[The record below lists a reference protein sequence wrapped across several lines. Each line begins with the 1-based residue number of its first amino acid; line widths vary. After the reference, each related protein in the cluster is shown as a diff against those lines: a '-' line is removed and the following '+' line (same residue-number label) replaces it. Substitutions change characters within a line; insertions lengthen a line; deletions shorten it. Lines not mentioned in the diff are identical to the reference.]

1 MLAVPSKHRSL
12 FLLALALTAQV
23 LLLAVQIKR
32 DQQVRLIRVWAVS
45 LVTPVQ
51 RAGVWTID
59 EISGAWRHYIGLR
72 NTTKE
77 NEKLRA
83 ELDRLRLR
91 NAQLE
96 GRSAEADRLAAL
108 LMFRDTHSNTPM
120 VAARVISSSA
130 DAASRT
136 IFIDRGQS
144 DGLRRNMAVITPDG
158 VVGKVIEVYKNTAQ
172 VQLLNDRD
180 GGAGALLST
189 SRIQGPVVGTGE
201 PTLLMKYVANDD
213 TVAVGE
219 PVLTSG
225 QDRIFPKDLPVGTVS
240 EVKAGNPF
248 KQIRVKPAAHLDS
261 LEEVL
266 VLLSQKELDLQ
277 KEKTVEPQPAAPPP
291 APGKNPA
298 PAKGPAQSH

>member
-12 FLLALALTAQV
+12 FLLALVLTVQV
-23 LLLAVQIKR
+23 LLLAMQIRR

-51 RAGVWTID
+51 RAGAWTVD
-59 EISGAWRHYIGLR
+59 RISGAWHHYIGLR
-72 NTTKE
+72 NTSKE
-77 NEKLRA
+77 NEQLRA
-83 ELDRLRLR
+83 ELDRLRLQ

-108 LMFRDTHSNTPM
+108 LSFREAHGNTQM

-130 DAASRT
+130 DANSRT
-136 IFIDRGQS
+136 IFIDRGQT
-144 DGLRRNMAVITPDG
+144 DGIRRNMAVITPDG
-158 VVGKVIEVYKNTAQ
+158 VVGKVLDVYRNTAQ
-172 VQLLNDRD
+172 VQLLSDKD
-180 GGAGALLST
+180 GGVGALLST
-189 SRIQGPVVGTGE
+189 SRIQGPVIGTGDS
-201 PTLLMKYVANDD
+201 TLVMKYVTNDD
-213 TVAVGE
+213 TVTVGE

-248 KQIRVKPAAHLDS
+248 KQIRVRPAARLDS

-277 KEKTVEPQPAAPPP
+277 KDKAVEQPAAPSPS
-291 APGKNPA
+291 PGKNPA
-298 PAKGPAQSH
+298 PAKGPAQPH